1 MTKDQCSS
9 NIKSGSWPQFCSIP
23 FQANGISSSE
33 KVEGMLAALVNIV
46 IVLPSKLE
54 GGEVKL
60 IHTGKMKTLGAS
72 KSLKPICHTSH
83 GEPYVLFR
91 SETQLTT
98 YIRFADITHEI
109 KPVLSG
115 YRLVLTYNL
124 IQVNLASK
132 ELAVNSNN
140 SMTKLRSTLSSFISG
155 RMTFLNRISDIK

>member
-23 FQANGISSSE
+23 LQANGLSSSE
-33 KVEGMLAALVNIV
+33 KAEGILATLV
-46 IVLPSKLE
+46 IVLPSKPE

-60 IHTGKMKTLGAS
+60 IHTGKMKKLGAS
-72 KSLKPICHTSH
+72 KFLKSICYTSH

-91 SETQLTT
+91 SEPQLTT
-98 YIRFADITHEI
+98 YVRFADITHEI

-115 YRLVLTYNL
+115 YRLVLRYNL

-132 ELAVNSNN
+132 ELAVSSSN
-140 SMTKLRSTLSSFISG
+140 SMTQLRSTLSSFISG
-155 RMTFLNRISDIK
+155 CMTCLNRISDIG